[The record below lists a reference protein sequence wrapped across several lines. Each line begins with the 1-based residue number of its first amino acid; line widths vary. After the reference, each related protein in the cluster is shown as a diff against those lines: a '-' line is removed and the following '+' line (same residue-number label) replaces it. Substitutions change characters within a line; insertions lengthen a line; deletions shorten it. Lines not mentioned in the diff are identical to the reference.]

1 MYEVMS
7 VWETMDLSGK
17 PAVMQDYASLWQAAD
32 KIVFSK
38 TLDATS
44 TSRTRLERS
53 FDPAAIRALKE
64 SATRDI
70 SVSGPDLAAQAIEA
84 GLVDEFQLFLTP
96 VIVGGG
102 TRYLPDGV
110 FASLELLDQHRFDNG
125 VVHLHYRRT

>member
-1 MYEVMS
+1 
-7 VWETMDLSGK
+7 
-17 PAVMQDYASLWQAAD
+17 MQDYASLWQAAD
-32 KIVFSK
+32 KVVFSR

-96 VIVGGG
+96 AIVGGG

-110 FASLELLDQHRFDNG
+110 SASLELLDQHRFDNG
-125 VVHLHYRRT
+125 VVHLHYRLA